1 MKKRYRNVLGV
12 MFCSSKRRLRTESR
26 KDLKEILK
34 SKLETIEEDPGE
46 TVWMENRTTKKRDPT
61 MSKSFKKVSEIKRSR
76 RSLSNF
82 TDSYME
88 FMTTLASKLK

>member
-26 KDLKEILK
+26 KDLQEILK

-46 TVWMENRTTKKRDPT
+46 TVWMENRTTKKT
-61 MSKSFKKVSEIKRSR
+61 MSKSFKKVAEIKRSR

-88 FMTTLASKLK
+88 FMTMLASKLK

>member
-26 KDLKEILK
+26 KDLQEILK

-61 MSKSFKKVSEIKRSR
+61 MSKSFKKVAEIKR
-76 RSLSNF
+76 RSFSNF
-82 TDSYME
+82 TDSYTE
-88 FMTTLASKLK
+88 FMTMLASKLK

>member
-12 MFCSSKRRLRTESR
+12 VFCSSKRRLRTESW
-26 KDLKEILK
+26 KDLQEILK

-61 MSKSFKKVSEIKRSR
+61 MSKRFKKAAEIKRR
-76 RSLSNF
+76 RSFSNF
-82 TDSYME
+82 TDSYTE
-88 FMTTLASKLK
+88 FMTMLASKLK

>member
-1 MKKRYRNVLGV
+1 

-26 KDLKEILK
+26 KDLQEILK

-61 MSKSFKKVSEIKRSR
+61 MSKSFKKVAEIKRR
-76 RSLSNF
+76 RSFSNF
-82 TDSYME
+82 TDSYTE
-88 FMTTLASKLK
+88 FMTMLASKLK